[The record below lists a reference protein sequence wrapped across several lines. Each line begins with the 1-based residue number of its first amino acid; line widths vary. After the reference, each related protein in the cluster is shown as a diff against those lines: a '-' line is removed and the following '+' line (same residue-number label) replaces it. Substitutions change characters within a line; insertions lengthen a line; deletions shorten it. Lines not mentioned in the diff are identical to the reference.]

1 MKVLHIVSGSLSG
14 GAARGAMW
22 LHKALKKSN
31 IDSTI
36 LTNSINNL
44 NDSSIIEIT
53 DESNN
58 RNTLEKQILYEY
70 PNKLNFIFSTGFF
83 GFDFKKLQ
91 IFKDADIIHLHWING
106 NFIDISHLKAIKK
119 PIIWTLRDMWPMTGG
134 CHYSFDCKK
143 YKKCGCQKCPQLK
156 SNKKKDLSYW
166 IFEYKKY
173 NIPNH
178 IQIVGISNWIAKQAK
193 KSILFKEFPIKT
205 IFNNIDTTLFKVY
218 NKSKQKKFFN
228 LPQNKIILLFGAN
241 NIQDPYKG
249 FEKLQEVVKLLPKEN
264 YFLSIF
270 GNADEDSIKQLGIE
284 YKLFGKI
291 NDDKK
296 LNKIYSSADIFLALS
311 THEAFGKTLVESM
324 SSGTPVV
331 CFDSTG
337 PKDIIEHK
345 IDGYKARPFDCMD
358 VLEGIQ
364 WLQTHYKITRD
375 NAIKHSRKKFDNT
388 VIAKQYIRL
397 YTSLLDN
404 FNISNCKS
412 DKKSQ
417 SINLKIN
424 YIKDALLKNNKQIF
438 ENNIRLFY
446 NQLNDLSNM
455 NYKYVIYGNG
465 TIGKTIQALIPDKIV
480 GYVDIADKNNHPRN
494 LINMKYDKIII
505 SVLGREEEIIK
516 YLVEDLK
523 IARDKIITLEV

>member
-106 NFIDISHLKAIKK
+106 NFIDISHLKSIKK

-249 FEKLQEVVKLLPKEN
+249 FEKLQEVVKLLPKED

-331 CFDSTG
+331 CFDATG

-345 IDGYKARPFDCMD
+345 IDGYKAKPFSSKD
-358 VLEGIQ
+358 VYRGIE
-364 WLQTHYKITRD
+364 WIENNYKFIRS
-375 NAIKHSRKKFDNT
+375 NAIKNSRKKFDSI
-388 VIAKQYIRL
+388 VIAKQYKKL
-397 YTSLLDN
+397 YEDMLIGFTNNKLKSN
-404 FNISNCKS
+404 KRKSNINTKVDS
-412 DKKSQ
+412 
-417 SINLKIN
+417 
-424 YIKDALLKNNKQIF
+424 LKNNYINQNRKIL
-438 ENNIRLFY
+438 ENNIRIFY
-446 NQLNDLSNM
+446 TQVTYLTNSN
-455 NYKYVIYGNG
+455 NEFIIYGNG
-465 TIGKTIQALIPDKIV
+465 TISKTIQALIPEKIV
-480 GYVDIADKNNHPRN
+480 GYVDMADENNHPKN
-494 LINMKYDKIII
+494 LKNMKYDKIII

-516 YLVEDLK
+516 YLVEDLQ
-523 IARDKIITLEV
+523 IPRDKIITLEL